1 MSNNNNCPIFPLR
14 TILFP
19 DSRLPLRIFEPRY
32 IDMVSKCM
40 KDSSEFGVVLSRESN
55 DPKMFETYN
64 IGTMAKIIDWEQGND
79 GLLGITTIGTNKFKL
94 LGMNK
99 QEDGLNIGDVEII
112 EREGDFKPTEGFSN
126 LVSLLKAILEDI
138 NLYNDDEKKLES
150 ASWVSYRFAE
160 ILPLKLEDKQKC
172 LEIDDPIIRLNYL
185 EPLIRMIRDCL
196 LYTSPSP
203 RDRG

>member
-1 MSNNNNCPIFPLR
+1 MSNDENCPIFPLR
-14 TILFP
+14 TMLFP

-40 KDSSEFGVVLSRESN
+40 KDSLEFGVILSRESN

-99 QEDGLNIGDVEII
+99 QEDGLNIGDVEVI
-112 EREGDFKPTEGFSN
+112 EREGDFKPTENFSN
-126 LVSLLKAILEDI
+126 LVSLLKAILDDI
-138 NLYNDDEKKLES
+138 NLYNDDEKKFES
-150 ASWVSYRFAE
+150 ASWVSFRFAE

-185 EPLIRMIRDCL
+185 EPLIRMIREN
-196 LYTSPSP
+196 SQQ
-203 RDRG
+203 

>member
-1 MSNNNNCPIFPLR
+1 MSNDEKCPIFPLR
-14 TILFP
+14 TMLFP

-40 KDSSEFGVVLSRESN
+40 KDSLEFGVILSRESN

-112 EREGDFKPTEGFSN
+112 EREGDFKPTENFSN
-126 LVSLLKAILEDI
+126 LVSLLKAILDDI
-138 NLYNDDEKKLES
+138 NLYNDDEKKFES
-150 ASWVSYRFAE
+150 ASWVSFRFAE

-185 EPLIRMIRDCL
+185 EPLIRMIREN
-196 LYTSPSP
+196 SQQ
-203 RDRG
+203 

>member
-1 MSNNNNCPIFPLR
+1 MSNDENCPIFPLR
-14 TILFP
+14 TMLFP
-19 DSRLPLRIFEPRY
+19 DSKLPLRIFEPRY

-40 KDSSEFGVVLSRESN
+40 KDSLEFGVILSRESN

-112 EREGDFKPTEGFSN
+112 EREGDFKPTENFSN
-126 LVSLLKAILEDI
+126 LVSLLKAILDDI
-138 NLYNDDEKKLES
+138 NLYNDDEKKFES
-150 ASWVSYRFAE
+150 ASWVSFRFAE

-185 EPLIRMIRDCL
+185 EPLIRMIREN
-196 LYTSPSP
+196 SQQ
-203 RDRG
+203 

>member
-1 MSNNNNCPIFPLR
+1 MSNEDNCPIFPLR

-19 DSRLPLRIFEPRY
+19 DSKLPLRIFEPRY

-40 KDSSEFGVVLSRESN
+40 KDSLEFGVVLSRESN
-55 DPKMFETYN
+55 DPKMFETYS

-112 EREGDFKPTEGFSN
+112 QREGDFKPTENFSN
-126 LVSLLKAILEDI
+126 LVSLLKAILDDI
-138 NLYNDDEKKLES
+138 NLYNDDEKKFES
-150 ASWVSYRFAE
+150 ASWVSFRFAE

-185 EPLIRMIRDCL
+185 EPLIRMIREN
-196 LYTSPSP
+196 SQQ
-203 RDRG
+203 

>member
-1 MSNNNNCPIFPLR
+1 MSNDENCPIFPLR
-14 TILFP
+14 TMLFP

-40 KDSSEFGVVLSRESN
+40 KDSLEFGVILSRESN

-112 EREGDFKPTEGFSN
+112 EREGDFKPTENFSN
-126 LVSLLKAILEDI
+126 LISLLKAILDDI
-138 NLYNDDEKKLES
+138 NLYNDDEKKFES
-150 ASWVSYRFAE
+150 ASWVSFRFAE

-185 EPLIRMIRDCL
+185 EPLIRMIRVN
-196 LYTSPSP
+196 SQQ
-203 RDRG
+203 

>member
-1 MSNNNNCPIFPLR
+1 MSNDDNCPIFPLR

-19 DSRLPLRIFEPRY
+19 DSKLPLRIFEPRY

-40 KDSSEFGVVLSRESN
+40 KDSLEFGVILSRETN

-79 GLLGITTIGTNKFKL
+79 GLLGITTVGTNKFKL

-112 EREGDFKPTEGFSN
+112 EREGDFKPTENFSN
-126 LVSLLKAILEDI
+126 LVSLLKAILDDI

-150 ASWVSYRFAE
+150 ASWVSFRFTE

-185 EPLIRMIRDCL
+185 EPLIRMIREN
-196 LYTSPSP
+196 SQQ
-203 RDRG
+203 

>member
-1 MSNNNNCPIFPLR
+1 MSNDDKCPIFPLR

-40 KDSSEFGVVLSRESN
+40 KDSLEFGVILSRESN

-64 IGTMAKIIDWEQGND
+64 IGTMAKIVDWEQGND

-112 EREGDFKPTEGFSN
+112 EREGDFKPTENFSN
-126 LVSLLKAILEDI
+126 LVSLLKAILDDI
-138 NLYNDDEKKLES
+138 NLYNEDEKKFES
-150 ASWVSYRFAE
+150 ASWVSFRFAE

-185 EPLIRMIRDCL
+185 EPLIRMIREN
-196 LYTSPSP
+196 SQQ
-203 RDRG
+203 

>member
-1 MSNNNNCPIFPLR
+1 MSNDENCPIFPLR
-14 TILFP
+14 TMLFP

-40 KDSSEFGVVLSRESN
+40 KDSLEFGVILSRESN

-112 EREGDFKPTEGFSN
+112 EREGDFKPTENFSN
-126 LVSLLKAILEDI
+126 LVSLLKAILDDI
-138 NLYNDDEKKLES
+138 NLYNDDEEKFES
-150 ASWVSYRFAE
+150 ASWISFRFAE

-185 EPLIRMIRDCL
+185 EPLIRMIREN
-196 LYTSPSP
+196 SQQ
-203 RDRG
+203 